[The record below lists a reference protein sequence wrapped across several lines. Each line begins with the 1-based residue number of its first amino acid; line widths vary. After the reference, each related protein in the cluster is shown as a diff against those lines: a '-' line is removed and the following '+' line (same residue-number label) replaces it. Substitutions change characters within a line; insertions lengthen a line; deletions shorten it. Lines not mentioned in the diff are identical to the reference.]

1 MEANQAEMVGARRG
15 RLSVRLRNLRPNVVL
30 DACACRY
37 LHGWQHPGMADRR
50 TGEHAVSEA
59 LDRLRKAMLT
69 EQVRVAL
76 RNGLTIA
83 EVQAKYPTATKR
95 FVEEQRAFLR
105 QTEGVPDPRRVS
117 VADEVVAL
125 SDQGLK
131 PKTIAKRLG
140 IHMSTVYRHRRNNG

>member
-1 MEANQAEMVGARRG
+1 M
-15 RLSVRLRNLRPNVVL
+15 
-30 DACACRY
+30 
-37 LHGWQHPGMADRR
+37 
-50 TGEHAVSEA
+50 SEA
-59 LDRLRKAMLT
+59 LDRLRKAMRQ
-69 EQVRVAL
+69 EQARAVREEL
-76 RNGLTIA
+76 RNGATI
-83 EVQAKYPTATKR
+83 EQAMAATGTVKR

>member
-1 MEANQAEMVGARRG
+1 
-15 RLSVRLRNLRPNVVL
+15 
-30 DACACRY
+30 
-37 LHGWQHPGMADRR
+37 
-50 TGEHAVSEA
+50 
-59 LDRLRKAMLT
+59 MLT

>member
-1 MEANQAEMVGARRG
+1 M
-15 RLSVRLRNLRPNVVL
+15 
-30 DACACRY
+30 
-37 LHGWQHPGMADRR
+37 
-50 TGEHAVSEA
+50 SEA

-131 PKTIAKRLG
+131 VRGRDRPKPPPP
-140 IHMSTVYRHRRNNG
+140 STQAGFWTWT